1 MEENKLSNINKFL
14 EEFNKALYD
23 LNHNYVYAFEYSVI
37 SDIAT
42 LIDRFKLEYPD
53 EYNNL
58 IWTMESAYVDYTYN
72 EKILKIKYR
81 REQFETV
88 STFNFNGLKDVVV
101 YNLGVLK
108 EYDGKIYTSIKYII
122 ESMATTIKQRLSQMK
137 CAIEYR
143 EKEKENKNKVTR
155 NDLIKM
161 LLENTTGK
169 YGSNYYT
176 NYLRNT
182 YYRIINIIKDNKL
195 YPEKDVITI
204 DFWDIINHDLVKDYI
219 FGQTQNPDHIDIFLE
234 KDYYKDIKIMD
245 RNGMILY
252 NVENIDKMND
262 SDTEDYD
269 KTLLKNIII
278 NLLLLLI
285 EDVEE

>member
-182 YYRIINIIKDNKL
+182 YYQIINIIKDNKL